1 MCGPVATGMP
11 PSKSNPGEA
20 YLKKTSLRFREINDR
35 LDRTIR
41 ALFPEAER
49 VFAYGIPGW
58 RIARRRWIDP
68 KSVKG
73 TIDPNWVHIFL
84 AERKAGITLHMWNP
98 VDFNAM
104 QRRKAELS
112 GAGFKV
118 MVGCLQFNRKSE
130 YPLEAIGRLLEDV
143 KRSLEA
149 DAKKGGAK
157 AA

>member
-1 MCGPVATGMP
+1 MP
-11 PSKSNPGEA
+11 ASKSKPVET
-20 YLKKTSLRFREINDR
+20 YLQKTSPRFREINDE
-35 LDRTIR
+35 LDRTIHR
-41 ALFPEAER
+41 LFPEAER
-49 VFAYGIPGW
+49 VFAYHLPGW

-112 GAGFKV
+112 DAGFKV

-130 YPLEAIGRLLEDV
+130 YPLEAISRLLQDA

-157 AA
+157 VA